1 MQVSTTPITSIS
13 ASDVNWLLATEA
25 ASRLLSGAD
34 LFTLAFALSGRSH
47 QEPLTLDEAHD
58 LLLAHGLPQ
67 ALAGSALIE
76 RMRESTSADPAF
88 LVYNASTFC
97 IDRNVGVP
105 RRLGQLVFRHDVQR
119 LLVAHRAERLPP
131 ERPVTRAHARLPAR
145 AQRNDAPAATQRSRP
160 TTPTPERPPR
170 ARAAGARATSTA
182 SRPPAAS
189 RPPTASRPPASRP
202 PAASGVVEA
211 APPPEPA
218 PLPAPPPRKPAPLLM
233 SGLDRS
239 ELLQRL
245 AGPPSSLAAVSHA
258 LRAHLLAS
266 AEQFEELLALAAL
279 TGVEPHRYQIET
291 ARRVLRV
298 FRGRALLADEVG
310 LGKTVEALTILR
322 EYQLRGMVR
331 RALVLVPPAL
341 VGQWTG
347 ELAEKA
353 GIAAR
358 TTDDAARTADPEA
371 FWRDEGVVVAS
382 LALARSAK
390 HAPLVQAASWDLV
403 IVDEAHHVKNRT
415 TAGFKLVDGLH
426 SRFLLML
433 TATPIETDLE
443 ELYNLVTLL
452 KPGQFA
458 TPAAFRAQFVDP
470 KDPLSPKNRE
480 RLRALLAEVM
490 VRNTRADSGLAL
502 PPRYVSTAMVE
513 PLPEERELYD
523 RVLALVR
530 AHGADAGSRML
541 ASTLLLGAGS
551 SPAAVRGS
559 LERMSASER
568 RAPAL
573 RAALAALAE
582 LAASVHASRKGLA
595 LVDLA
600 RAHDEQILVFTRY
613 RDSLSYIEAALRGA
627 GVEPVA
633 FHGGLS
639 AADKRAALSSF
650 RDGRARVLVST
661 DAGGEGHNL
670 HHCHV
675 LVNFDLPYNPMLIE
689 QRIGRL
695 HRMGQREEV
704 RVYNLCARGT
714 AEERVLDLLDRRLHL
729 FELVV
734 GEMDM
739 VLGNMADERDLEERI
754 VALYA
759 TSRSEEE
766 IASGFDAIA
775 EELAAARGRYE
786 QVKRLDAKLF
796 GKDYEA

>member
-1 MQVSTTPITSIS
+1 MQVSTAPITGIT
-13 ASDVNWLLATEA
+13 ASDVRGLLA
-25 ASRLLSGAD
+25 ASARGGLLSGAD

-47 QEPLTLDEAHD
+47 RQPLTLDEARD
-58 LLLAHGLPQ
+58 LLLANGLPQ
-67 ALAGSALIE
+67 ALAGEELIE

-88 LVYNASTFC
+88 LVYNTRTFC
-97 IDRNVGVP
+97 IDRKVGLS
-105 RRLGQLVFRHDVQR
+105 RRLGQLVLLHDVQQ
-119 LLVAHRAERLPP
+119 LLRAHRAEPP
-131 ERPVTRAHARLPAR
+131 LERPAARPPAR
-145 AQRNDAPAATQRSRP
+145 ARRTDAPAAPPRRP
-160 TTPTPERPPR
+160 PTAPAPERPPR
-170 ARAAGARATSTA
+170 ART

-189 RPPTASRPPASRP
+189 AVSRSPAAPPAPRPPATSG
-202 PAASGVVEA
+202 AA
-211 APPPEPA
+211 EPA
-218 PLPAPPPRKPAPLLM
+218 RPSGPALPLPPPPPRKPAPLLI

-239 ELLQRL
+239 ELLRKL
-245 AGPPSSLAAVSHA
+245 EGPPSSLAAVSHA

-279 TGVEPHRYQIET
+279 AGVEPHRYQIET

-310 LGKTVEALTILR
+310 LGKTIEALMILR

-358 TTDDAARTADPEA
+358 TTDDAARTADPDA

-382 LALARSAK
+382 LALARSSK

-403 IVDEAHHVKNRT
+403 IVDEAHHVKSRT
-415 TAGFKLVDGLH
+415 TASFKLVDGLH

-502 PPRYVSTAMVE
+502 PPRYVSTVIVD
-513 PLPEERELYD
+513 PLPEERALYE

-530 AHGADAGSRML
+530 ARGADAGARL
-541 ASTLLLGAGS
+541 VASTLLLGAGS

-559 LERMSASER
+559 LERMSASDR

-573 RAALAALAE
+573 RAALAELAT
-582 LAASVHASRKGLA
+582 LAASVRASRKGGA

-600 RAHDEQILVFTRY
+600 RAHDEQILVFTRF
-613 RDSLSYIEAALRGA
+613 RDTLSDIEAVLRDA
-627 GVEPVA
+627 GVASAA

-639 AADKRAALSSF
+639 AADKRAALSAF
-650 RDGRARVLVST
+650 REGRARVLVST

-754 VALYA
+754 VSLYV

-766 IASGFDAIA
+766 LTSGFDAIA
-775 EELAAARGRYE
+775 EELAAARGHYE
-786 QVKRLDAKLF
+786 QVKRLDARLF

>member
-13 ASDVNWLLATEA
+13 ASDVSWLLATEA
-25 ASRLLSGAD
+25 GSRVLSGAD

-58 LLLAHGLPQ
+58 LLLAHGLPK

-97 IDRNVGVP
+97 VDRNVGIP

-119 LLVAHRAERLPP
+119 LLVAHRAERPPPP
-131 ERPVTRAHARLPAR
+131 ERPVTRARARSPAR
-145 AQRNDAPAATQRSRP
+145 ARRTEAPAAPPRSPPATP
-160 TTPTPERPPR
+160 TTPERPPR
-170 ARAAGARATSTA
+170 ARAASPRGT
-182 SRPPAAS
+182 PAAS
-189 RPPTASRPPASRP
+189 RL
-202 PAASGVVEA
+202 PAASGVAEP
-211 APPPEPA
+211 APSPEPA
-218 PLPAPPPRKPAPLLM
+218 PLPAPPPPRKPAPLLM

-245 AGPPSSLAAVSHA
+245 ADPPSSLAAVSHA

-291 ARRVLRV
+291 ARRILRV

-371 FWRDEGVVVAS
+371 FWQEEGVVVAS

-403 IVDEAHHVKNRT
+403 IIDEAHHVKSRT

-502 PPRYVSTAMVE
+502 PPRYVSTALVD
-513 PLPEERELYD
+513 PLPEERELYE

-568 RAPAL
+568 RVPAL
-573 RAALAALAE
+573 RAALAALAK
-582 LAASVHASRKGLA
+582 LAASVRASRKGGA
-595 LVDLA
+595 LVDLV
-600 RAHDEQILVFTRY
+600 RAHNEQVLVFTRF
-613 RDSLSYIEAALRGA
+613 RDTLSYIEAVLREA

-639 AADKRAALSSF
+639 AADKRAALSAF

-754 VALYA
+754 VSLYA

-766 IASGFDAIA
+766 LASGFDAIA

>member
-1 MQVSTTPITSIS
+1 MQVSTTSLTSIS
-13 ASDVNWLLATEA
+13 ASDVSWLLATQA
-25 ASRLLSGAD
+25 GSRLLSGAD
-34 LFTLAFALSGRSH
+34 LFTMAFALSGRSH
-47 QEPLTLDEAHD
+47 KEPLTLDEAHD
-58 LLLAHGLPQ
+58 LLLARGLPQ
-67 ALAGSALIE
+67 ALAGSALVE

-97 IDRNVGVP
+97 IDRNVGIP
-105 RRLGQLVFRHDVQR
+105 RRLGQIVFRHDVQR
-119 LLVAHRAERLPP
+119 LLLAHRAERPPPP
-131 ERPVTRAHARLPAR
+131 ERPVTRAQARSPAR
-145 AQRNDAPAATQRSRP
+145 ARRTEAPAAPPRSP
-160 TTPTPERPPR
+160 STTPTPERPPR
-170 ARAAGARATSTA
+170 ARAAGSRATPA
-182 SRPPAAS
+182 GSRATPAGS
-189 RPPTASRPPASRP
+189 RATPAASRP
-202 PAASGVVEA
+202 PAASGVAEP

-353 GIAAR
+353 EIAAR

-403 IVDEAHHVKNRT
+403 IVDEAHHVKSRT

-502 PPRYVSTAMVE
+502 PPRYVSTALVD
-513 PLPEERELYD
+513 PLPEERELYE

-530 AHGADAGSRML
+530 ARGADAGSRML

-568 RAPAL
+568 RAPGM
-573 RAALAALAE
+573 RAALAALAK
-582 LAASVHASRKGLA
+582 LAASVRASRKGGA
-595 LVDLA
+595 LVDLV
-600 RAHDEQILVFTRY
+600 RAHDEQVLVFTRF
-613 RDSLSYIEAALRGA
+613 RDTLSYIEAVLREA
-627 GVEPVA
+627 GVEPAA

-639 AADKRAALSSF
+639 AADKRAALSAF

-754 VALYA
+754 VSLYA

-786 QVKRLDAKLF
+786 QVKCLDAKLF

>member
-1 MQVSTTPITSIS
+1 MQVSTAPITDIT
-13 ASDVNWLLATEA
+13 ASDVRGLLAA
-25 ASRLLSGAD
+25 GAGGGLLSGAD
-34 LFTLAFALSGRSH
+34 LFTLAYALSGRAR
-47 QEPLTLDEAHD
+47 QLPLTLDEAHD
-58 LLLAHGLPQ
+58 LLLANGLPQ
-67 ALAGSALIE
+67 ALAGDGLIE
-76 RMRESTSADPAF
+76 RMRESTSADRAF
-88 LVYNASTFC
+88 LAYNVRTFC
-97 IDRNVGVP
+97 LDRNVGLP
-105 RRLGQLVFRHDVQR
+105 RRLSQIVFRHDVQQ
-119 LLVAHRAERLPP
+119 LLHGLRAERPP
-131 ERPVTRAHARLPAR
+131 SLTRPAARPPAR
-145 AQRNDAPAATQRSRP
+145 SAARARRAEVPSKSAASRPPAAPA
-160 TTPTPERPPR
+160 
-170 ARAAGARATSTA
+170 A

-189 RPPTASRPPASRP
+189 AASRPATSTAAQPARLSEPASLP
-202 PAASGVVEA
+202 P
-211 APPPEPA
+211 
-218 PLPAPPPRKPAPLLM
+218 PPPRKPAPLLF

-239 ELLQRL
+239 DLLQQL
-245 AGPPSSLAAVSHA
+245 QGPPSPLATVSHA

-266 AEQFEELLALAAL
+266 AEQFEELLALGAL

-298 FRGRALLADEVG
+298 FRGRALLSDEVG
-310 LGKTVEALTILR
+310 LGKTVEALMILR

-403 IVDEAHHVKNRT
+403 IVDEAHHVKGRT

-502 PPRYVSTAMVE
+502 PPRYVSTTMVD
-513 PLPEERELYD
+513 PLQEERELYD

-530 AHGADAGSRML
+530 AHGADPGARL
-541 ASTLLLGAGS
+541 VTSTLLLGAGS

-559 LERMSASER
+559 LERMSASDR

-573 RAALAALAE
+573 RAALATLAE
-582 LAASVHASRKGLA
+582 LAASVRASRKGGA

-600 RAHDEQILVFTRY
+600 RAHNEPILVFTRF
-613 RDSLSYIEAALRGA
+613 RDTLSYIEAVLRDA
-627 GVEPVA
+627 GVEPAA

-639 AADKRAALSSF
+639 AADKRAALAAF

-754 VALYA
+754 VSLYA

-766 IASGFDAIA
+766 LTTGFDAIA

-786 QVKRLDAKLF
+786 QVKRLDARLF

>member
-1 MQVSTTPITSIS
+1 MQVSTTPITSIT
-13 ASDVNWLLATEA
+13 ASDVRGLLAA
-25 ASRLLSGAD
+25 GAGGGLLSGAD
-34 LFTLAFALSGRSH
+34 LFTLAFALSGRSR
-47 QEPLTLDEAHD
+47 QLPMTLDEAHE
-58 LLLAHGLPQ
+58 LLLANGLPP
-67 ALAGSALIE
+67 ALAGGGLIE
-76 RMRESTSADPAF
+76 RMREATSADPAF
-88 LVYNASTFC
+88 LAYNASTFC
-97 IDRNVGVP
+97 LDRNVGLS
-105 RRLGQLVFRHDVQR
+105 RRLVQLVDRRDVQQ
-119 LLVAHRAERLPP
+119 LIHALRAERQPP
-131 ERPVTRAHARLPAR
+131 PAR
-145 AQRNDAPAATQRSRP
+145 PAAPLRARPATPARRTEAPAAPPRRP
-160 TTPTPERPPR
+160 PTAPAPERPP
-170 ARAAGARATSTA
+170 
-182 SRPPAAS
+182 
-189 RPPTASRPPASRP
+189 
-202 PAASGVVEA
+202 
-211 APPPEPA
+211 EPA
-218 PLPAPPPRKPAPLLM
+218 PPLPAPPPRKPAPLLM
-233 SGLDRS
+233 AGLDRS

-245 AGPPSSLAAVSHA
+245 QGPPSSLAAVSHA

-291 ARRVLRV
+291 ARRVLRG

-310 LGKTVEALTILR
+310 LGKTVEALMILR

-331 RALVLVPPAL
+331 RALILVPPAL

-403 IVDEAHHVKNRT
+403 IVDEAHHVKSRT
-415 TAGFKLVDGLH
+415 TAGFRLVDGLH

-502 PPRYVSTAMVE
+502 PPRYVSTTLVD
-513 PLPEERELYD
+513 PLPEERELYE

-530 AHGADAGSRML
+530 AHGADAGTRL
-541 ASTLLLGAGS
+541 VTSTLLLGAGS

-559 LERMSASER
+559 LERMSASDR

-573 RAALAALAE
+573 RAALAALAKQ
-582 LAASVHASRKGLA
+582 AASVRASRKGGA
-595 LVDLA
+595 LVELA
-600 RAHDEQILVFTRY
+600 RAHDEQILVFTRF
-613 RDSLSYIEAALRGA
+613 RDTLSYIEAVLRDA
-627 GVEPVA
+627 GVEPAA

-639 AADKRAALSSF
+639 AADKRAALSAF
-650 RDGRARVLVST
+650 REGRARVLVST

-739 VLGNMADERDLEERI
+739 VLGNLADERDLEERI

-766 IASGFDAIA
+766 LASGFDAIA

-786 QVKRLDAKLF
+786 QVKRLDARLF